1 MHTSWCRVMS
11 HKNSQIIKKHVISF
25 PFWSRKKCTIDS
37 QESKLFRNDAQ
48 GLGERARL
56 RDCPFFTVCPVRF
69 SCERLPGRFVT
80 SPVSKRLVVG
90 GCRCVCGLKFYGL
103 FRANRCKLPGLQSF
117 LPNCGYLQ
125 HRKSAWRNSQR
136 WKVKVHA
143 VLYASI
149 LSAGERT
156 YKEWRILLD
165 CEMEFTVMNQW
176 KKKTS
181 ILWLKAEGKV
191 TRVSKWDHY
200 TDSIKFGAV
209 VLLVKVKIH
218 DRD

>member
-90 GCRCVCGLKFYGL
+90 AFVVWSFTACFEQID
-103 FRANRCKLPGLQSF
+103 ANYLDCSLSF
-117 LPNCGYLQ
+117 Q
-125 HRKSAWRNSQR
+125 T
-136 WKVKVHA
+136 VV
-143 VLYASI
+143 
-149 LSAGERT
+149 T
-156 YKEWRILLD
+156 YNIENLLD
-165 CEMEFTVMNQW
+165 AIHSDEKW
-176 KKKTS
+176 KFMRFFMPASWVLESELTKS
-181 ILWLKAEGKV
+181 EG
-191 TRVSKWDHY
+191 
-200 TDSIKFGAV
+200 FC
-209 VLLVKVKIH
+209 
-218 DRD
+218 